1 LVVIYTFCNGLST
14 SCTLFYPFT
23 GFENTG
29 TRWNC
34 LVCGKELEYKEKQE
48 HIIQPGENELENELQ
63 HVLLSTQG
71 RDDQL
76 SSVLPEV
83 AVLPCTHVFH
93 LTCLSTLHL
102 TDPSCPICHS
112 MPST

>member
-1 LVVIYTFCNGLST
+1 LKTQVWVGI
-14 SCTLFYPFT
+14 
-23 GFENTG
+23 
-29 TRWNC
+29 
-34 LVCGKELEYKEKQE
+34 VQCGKELENKEKEE
-48 HIIQPGENELENELQ
+48 HIILPGENELQ

-71 RDDQL
+71 REDQL

-93 LTCLSTLHL
+93 LTCLSALHL

>member
-48 HIIQPGENELENELQ
+48 HIIQPGENELENQLQ

-71 RDDQL
+71 REDQL
-76 SSVLPEV
+76 SSLLPEV

-102 TDPSCPICHS
+102 TDPSCPICDS
-112 MPST
+112 MTST